1 MHEAFNNWGSALSG
15 LAEQKQDES
24 LYRESFGKYEAALKI
39 KPGIYSALNGWSAAI
54 AGLWHLKKDD
64 QLLPEVVELA
74 RRAEA
79 IEGKPNYNLAC
90 ALALKGE
97 EAECESQLR
106 RCKDAGTLPG
116 SEHLKADV
124 DLAAYR
130 DRDWFKVLST

>member
-1 MHEAFNNWGSALSG
+1 MHEALS
-15 LAEQKQDES
+15 
-24 LYRESFGKYEAALKI
+24 
-39 KPGIYSALNGWSAAI
+39 NWSAAI
-54 AGLWHLKKDD
+54 TGLWHITHDSK
-64 QLLPEVVELA
+64 LLPQALDLA
-74 RRAEA
+74 QRAEA
-79 IEGKPNYNLAC
+79 IKGKPSYNLAC